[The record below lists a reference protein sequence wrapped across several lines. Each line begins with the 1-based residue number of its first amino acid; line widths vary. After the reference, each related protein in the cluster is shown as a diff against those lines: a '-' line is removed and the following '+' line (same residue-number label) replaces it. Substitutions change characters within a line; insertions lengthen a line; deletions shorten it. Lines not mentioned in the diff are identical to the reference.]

1 MPSFKPKST
10 KKIKICKKYTTTL
23 DGKHKEFISEF
34 SKNECDIIPKLKL
47 EKYQL
52 KTQLTEN
59 TKLPIEQ
66 IMDIKDRIVEINETI
81 KELNRNKKKYLL
93 DNSKYVFEYFE
104 NKKNI
109 TNVDVA
115 TSANINTG
123 SNTNTTNTNTNTNN
137 TNNTT
142 KNQLL
147 INFFKIQNTSID
159 NSLNNNNNNNNNSNN
174 NEQSQSTENVNKNI
188 VQKYLCNI
196 DESFLD
202 MNSFV
207 RVTDICQ
214 NCYKGELIPLDDE
227 GVLIC
232 NLCAVNIPYL
242 IENEKPSYKEPPKE
256 VCFYAYKK
264 INHFKEILA
273 QFQGKETTQIPND
286 VIDQIHL
293 QIKKERISLD
303 HLTHHKTKEILKKL
317 GFNKYYE
324 HIAFIKNKLGIKPP
338 IFSPELE
345 ETLCN
350 LFMETQAPYAKTC
363 PDYRVNFLN
372 YYYVLFKF
380 CELLGEEQY
389 LDSIPLLK
397 DREKLIEQD
406 ETWKKMCIELN
417 WEFIATV

>member
-1 MPSFKPKST
+1 MPSFKPKTT
-10 KKIKICKKYTTTL
+10 KKFKVSKKYTATL
-23 DGKHKEFISEF
+23 DGKHKEFINEF
-34 SKNECDIIPKLKL
+34 TKNETETIPTLKL
-47 EKYQL
+47 ERKQL
-52 KTQLTEN
+52 KKMLLDNSQLQ
-59 TKLPIEQ
+59 IEQ
-66 IMDIKDRIVEINETI
+66 VMDIKDRIKEITETI
-81 KELNRNKKKYLL
+81 KDLQNQKKKYLL

-109 TNVDVA
+109 TN
-115 TSANINTG
+115 TE
-123 SNTNTTNTNTNTNN
+123 TNTSSTEPKAKQT
-137 TNNTT
+137 NTT

-147 INFFKIQNTSID
+147 INFFKIQNPVSEKDCLEKSIEKGTS
-159 NSLNNNNNNNNNSNN
+159 
-174 NEQSQSTENVNKNI
+174 ENANKNI

-196 DESFLD
+196 DETFLD

-207 RVTDICQ
+207 NSTDICQ
-214 NCYKGELIPLDDE
+214 HCYKGELIPLDDE

-232 NLCAVNIPYL
+232 NMCAVNIPYL

-273 QFQGKETTQIPND
+273 QFQGKETTQIPDD
-286 VIDQIHL
+286 VIEQIQM

-303 HLTHHKTKEILKKL
+303 QLNHYKTKEILKKL

-380 CELLGEEQY
+380 CELLGEEQF

-417 WEFIATV
+417 WEFIPTV

>member
-1 MPSFKPKST
+1 MPSFKPKSN
-10 KKIKICKKYTTTL
+10 KKIRVCKKYTTTL
-23 DGKHKEFISEF
+23 DGKHKEFINEF
-34 SKNECDIIPKLKL
+34 SKNEIDTIPKLKE
-47 EKYQL
+47 EKADLTL
-52 KTQLTEN
+52 KIETLDKTSN
-59 TKLPIEQ
+59 IEQ
-66 IMDIKDRIVEINETI
+66 IMDMKDRIKEINELI
-81 KELNRNKKKYLL
+81 KELKNKKNNYFL
-93 DNSKYVFEYFE
+93 DNSKFIFEYFE

-109 TNVDVA
+109 
-115 TSANINTG
+115 
-123 SNTNTTNTNTNTNN
+123 NN
-137 TNNTT
+137 TDPDSNGVTNKPVAS
-142 KNQLL
+142 KNQMLF
-147 INFFKIQNTSID
+147 NFFKIQND
-159 NSLNNNNNNNNNSNN
+159 NQDTNAAI
-174 NEQSQSTENVNKNI
+174 TENRNKNI
-188 VQKYLCNI
+188 VQKYLSNI
-196 DESFLD
+196 DETFID

-207 RVTDICQ
+207 RSTDICQ
-214 NCYKGELIPLDDE
+214 HCFKGELIPLDDE

-232 NLCAVNIPYL
+232 NICAVNIPYL

-273 QFQGKETTQIPND
+273 QFQGKETTQIPDD

-293 QIKKERISLD
+293 QIKKERISLE
-303 HLTHHKTKEILKKL
+303 HLTHYKTKEILKKL

-338 IFSPELE
+338 VFSPELE

-350 LFMETQAPYAKTC
+350 LFMETQSPYAKTC

-380 CELLGEEQY
+380 CELLGEDQY

-406 ETWKKMCIELN
+406 ETWKKMCVELD

>member
-1 MPSFKPKST
+1 MPSFKPKSN
-10 KKIKICKKYTTTL
+10 KKIRVCKKYTTTL
-23 DGKHKEFISEF
+23 DGKHKEFVNEF
-34 SKNECDIIPKLKL
+34 DKNEFDTIPKLKQ
-47 EKYQL
+47 EKADL
-52 KTQLTEN
+52 KLQIETLDKTAN
-59 TKLPIEQ
+59 IEQ
-66 IMDIKDRIVEINETI
+66 IMDMKDRIKEINSLI
-81 KELNRNKKKYLL
+81 KELKDKKNNYFL
-93 DNSKYVFEYFE
+93 DNSKFIFEYFE

-109 TNVDVA
+109 TNID
-115 TSANINTG
+115 
-123 SNTNTTNTNTNTNN
+123 SNSKNSDPTTNKSVTS
-137 TNNTT
+137 

-147 INFFKIQNTSID
+147 FNFFKIQN
-159 NSLNNNNNNNNNSNN
+159 NNPDPNANI
-174 NEQSQSTENVNKNI
+174 TENRNKNI
-188 VQKYLCNI
+188 VQKYLSNI
-196 DESFLD
+196 DETFID

-207 RVTDICQ
+207 RSTDVCQ
-214 NCYKGELIPLDDE
+214 HCFKGELIPLDDE

-232 NLCAVNIPYL
+232 NVCAVNIPYL

-273 QFQGKETTQIPND
+273 QFQGKETTQIPDD

-293 QIKKERISLD
+293 QIKKERISLEQ
-303 HLTHHKTKEILKKL
+303 LTHYKTKEILKKL

-338 IFSPELE
+338 VFSPELE

-350 LFMETQAPYAKTC
+350 LFMETQSPYAKTC

-380 CELLGEEQY
+380 CELLGEDQY

-406 ETWKKMCIELN
+406 ETWKKMCVELD
-417 WEFIATV
+417 WEFIPTV